1 MRGLKG
7 LMLRGQAVHG
17 EPLCFERLDGHR
29 LIKEISLKNTTAC
42 VKQKIDLF
50 LGFNPFSDHGQPEG
64 LAQIECRSNDA
75 CTRAVCH

>member
-1 MRGLKG
+1 MRDLKR

-17 EPLCFERLDGHR
+17 ESLCFEHLDGHR

-42 VKQKIDLF
+42 VKQKIELC
-50 LGFNPFSDHGQPEG
+50 LGFNPFSDHSQPES